1 LDNKD
6 KQILILLGQLE
17 KKMKSLKIYKKIF
30 KTKEKVQNLGLIREN
45 LSKELQSK
53 LDNNITIDEKTGSIS
68 LPAEVLFDKDS

>member
-1 LDNKD
+1 
-6 KQILILLGQLE
+6 LLGQLE
-17 KKMKSLKIYKKIF
+17 KKDEELKNLQEDFQKA
-30 KTKEKVQNLGLIREN
+30 KEKVQNLGLIREN